1 MEQLKKSPG
10 AKFRSFVLKLD
21 DDNLFLLASSVSY
34 YSALA
39 IAPFLL
45 ILLGVASLI
54 GEDIQLQVT
63 NWAAGIS
70 PAVGRM
76 MDIIFDNVQEG
87 VNIGSI
93 SGIIG
98 LVILFWTASLVF
110 LQLRY
115 SMDVIYNNHQQHRP
129 KSIWVI
135 ITDKLFAMFIV
146 FLAGIFLII
155 FSALPGIIYFVFN
168 EAHNLP
174 YWRLIILAVNFII
187 YTWMFWLIHYVT
199 PTKRPKKREA
209 FKMGVL
215 SALFFI
221 VGNIL
226 LGMYFKTV
234 AGHSIYGAAASLLV
248 FLIWCYYSSFTLFL
262 SAEVFLY
269 LKKMGKLK

>member
-1 MEQLKKSPG
+1 MEQLKKNSA
-10 AKFRSFVLKLD
+10 AKVRSFINKISE
-21 DDNLFLLASSVSY
+21 DNLFLLASSVSY

-70 PAVGRM
+70 PAVGKM
-76 MDIIFDNVQEG
+76 MDIIFDNVEEG
-87 VNIGSI
+87 VNVGSL
-93 SGIIG
+93 SGLIG
-98 LVILFWTASLVF
+98 LVILFWTSSLVF
-110 LQLRY
+110 LQLRF
-115 SMDVIYNNHQQHRP
+115 SMDVIYGNLLEHRP

-135 ITDKLFAMFIV
+135 ISDKLFAMLVV

-155 FSALPGIIYFVFN
+155 FSALPGVIFFVFN
-168 EAHNLP
+168 AEDIPFL
-174 YWRLIILAVNFII
+174 RLLLIAINFVI

-199 PTKRPKKREA
+199 PTRRPKKREA
-209 FKMGVL
+209 FKMGIL

-226 LGMYFKTV
+226 LGLYFRTL
-234 AGHSIYGAAASLLV
+234 AGHSIYGAAAALLV

-262 SAEVFLY
+262 SAEIFLY